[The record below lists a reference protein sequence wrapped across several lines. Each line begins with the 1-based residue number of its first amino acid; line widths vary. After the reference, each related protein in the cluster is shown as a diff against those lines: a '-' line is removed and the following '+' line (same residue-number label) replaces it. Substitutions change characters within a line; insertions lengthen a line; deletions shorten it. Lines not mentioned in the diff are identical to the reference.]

1 MPTPQKHRHYVEV
14 RLTPAQ
20 AWAVLHALSNSTAH
34 PDAMDAL
41 FRHHNAKAAC
51 HRGEDAIL
59 EAVTEWERTYLTPKT
74 P

>member
-1 MPTPQKHRHYVEV
+1 
-14 RLTPAQ
+14 
-20 AWAVLHALSNSTAH
+20 
-34 PDAMDAL
+34 MDAL